1 MFDDGGF
8 EERLGL
14 ESPLED
20 MLLLETADAGLGVV
34 VRLPIPKLV
43 VLSSWSTGVSR
54 LREGG
59 LAVCCR
65 GRLGRRRRRC

>member
-43 VLSSWSTGVSR
+43 VLSS
-54 LREGG
+54 
-59 LAVCCR
+59 
-65 GRLGRRRRRC
+65 